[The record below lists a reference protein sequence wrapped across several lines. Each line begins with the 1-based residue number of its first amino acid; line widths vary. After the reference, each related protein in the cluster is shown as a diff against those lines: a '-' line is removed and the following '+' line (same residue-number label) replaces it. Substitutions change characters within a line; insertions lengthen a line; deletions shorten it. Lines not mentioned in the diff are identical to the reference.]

1 MDNGDSST
9 RTGRPINGARRETHR
24 HDAKAPAIG
33 QAEAI
38 VAAPID
44 TVCDVLC
51 DLPNW
56 PSWNKSVS
64 SLELKGDLKPG
75 TSYVRVVGGSKI
87 TSRREEL
94 ERPAAG

>member
-1 MDNGDSST
+1 
-9 RTGRPINGARRETHR
+9 
-24 HDAKAPAIG
+24 
-33 QAEAI
+33 
-38 VAAPID
+38 
-44 TVCDVLC
+44 VLC

-87 TSRREEL
+87 TSSREEL